1 MNEYRPYNA
10 QEVKHLYDAGVSL
23 RYEKTMAVGDIIGYH
38 EDSPKVFIF
47 TGWVDAKTL
56 LKDWQHL
63 DGSRCGVWEEKQP
76 VYRPYLAKELF
87 DFFLSRE
94 HVSKIRKKH
103 RFHMLSF
110 KTPFQGEPT
119 VTIASIEWTA
129 GELLKNFVRED
140 GSPCGARR
148 EGDGY

>member
-10 QEVKHLYDAGVSL
+10 QELKHLYGTPL

-63 DGSRCGVWEEKQP
+63 DGSLCGAREEKRSK
-76 VYRPYLAKELF
+76 YRPYNTKELF
-87 DFFLSRE
+87 DFY
-94 HVSKIRKKH
+94 VSQERVHEEGRKA
-103 RFHMLSF
+103 RYYMSSF
-110 KTPFQGEPT
+110 GMALGGKPT
-119 VTIASIEWTA
+119 VYISGIEWTS
-129 GELLKNFVRED
+129 EMLLKNFIRED
-140 GSPCGARR
+140 GSPCGVKVVN
-148 EGDGY
+148 DGY